1 MSTDE
6 LHMSHA
12 CPLVAPDFRCTL
24 FFFLWKMQRKRKRE
38 RKKIE
43 MEYGMNNKR
52 EKKLK
57 NAARTFHFYFIKVNN
72 LINRAL
78 CARPL
83 THSLTHAL
91 TIYIFT
97 SVYSS
102 FAVCTLNSTLT
113 EKVRFT
119 IFCSVSPVAATEPAD
134 LLTCICMRVR
144 MGSHLCIYTIT
155 DWLWCIWL
163 IYSFLFESEEE
174 ENRCK

>member
-1 MSTDE
+1 MC
-6 LHMSHA
+6 LV
-12 CPLVAPDFRCTL
+12 CPLTSCICHMHVRSLRLISDALC
-24 FFFLWKMQRKRKRE
+24 FFFVKNAMKTKERE

-43 MEYGMNNKR
+43 MEYGMNDKR

-155 DWLWCIWL
+155 DWL
-163 IYSFLFESEEE
+163 
-174 ENRCK
+174 